1 MGSYK
6 CRIYRIKSHVQFRQ
20 RSSLAVDNH
29 HKPPHICGERCG
41 DMKKLTALKVKSA
54 TAPGIYVDG
63 NGLMLVVKSPTSR
76 SWILRLQHA
85 GRRRDYGIGSASKIS
100 LADAREKA
108 DKYRRDVAKG
118 IDPLVAKRAAKGI
131 PTFREAAILAHKEV
145 TAGLRSERHKQ
156 IWLGSLNVYAFPS
169 LGSTRIDQITS
180 SAVVSCL
187 SIIWQEKPETAR
199 RVKQRIRAVLDWAAT
214 REYRDFVDF
223 SRIKMPK
230 QGDAKGHFTALAKK
244 DVAPLIAAITGA
256 EPTIGRLAL
265 LFTIATAARSG
276 EVRYA
281 TIDEIDFETKVWTV
295 PAARM
300 KMQRQH
306 TVPLSDFA
314 MGVVDRAKVLANN
327 NPEGLLFPARS
338 GKPISDMTMTK
349 ILRDME
355 VKATVHGFRSTFKD
369 WASEVN
375 IWPDAASEAALA
387 HGDPDQIRGS
397 YRRTDFW
404 EFRSEM
410 MSAWTDFMLKG
421 QLRAKS

>member
-1 MGSYK
+1 MWGK
-6 CRIYRIKSHVQFRQ
+6 VWG
-20 RSSLAVDNH
+20 N
-29 HKPPHICGERCG
+29 
-41 DMKKLTALKVKSA
+41 MKKLTALKVKSA

-100 LADAREKA
+100 LAEAREKA

-156 IWLGSLNVYAFPS
+156 IWLSSLNVYAFPS

-187 SIIWQEKPETAR
+187 SMIWQEKPETAR

-230 QGDAKGHFTALAKK
+230 QGGTKVNFKAFAKQDVVPFIASVTA
-244 DVAPLIAAITGA
+244 A

-276 EVRYA
+276 EVRRA
-281 TIDEIDFETKVWTV
+281 TFEEIDLEAKVWTV
-295 PAARM
+295 PASRM
-300 KMQRQH
+300 KMAREH
-306 TVPLSDFA
+306 IVPLSDLA
-314 MGVVDRAKVLANN
+314 ISVLARAKVLAGD
-327 NPEGLLFPARS
+327 NPDQLLFPARS

-349 ILRDME
+349 ILRDMG
-355 VKATVHGFRSTFKD
+355 VNATVHGFRSTFKD
-369 WASEVN
+369 WAAEVN

-387 HGDPDQIRGS
+387 HGDPDKIRGS
-397 YRRTDFW
+397 YRRTTFW
-404 EFRSEM
+404 EFRREM
-410 MSAWTDFMLKG
+410 MGAWADFL
-421 QLRAKS
+421 L